1 MEVNLIFP
9 NQLFRDGVLIN
20 NSNKTFLI
28 EEFMFFR
35 YFKFHKQ
42 KILFHRMSMK
52 KYESFLK
59 SKNIDVE
66 YVDSLSLIHI

>member
-28 EEFMFFR
+28 EEFMFFNVVDAYVGPASPVFIER
-35 YFKFHKQ
+35 FGT
-42 KILFHRMSMK
+42 IEEAIEDM
-52 KYESFLK
+52 EET
-59 SKNIDVE
+59 DV
-66 YVDSLSLIHI
+66 VDYQQQTVK